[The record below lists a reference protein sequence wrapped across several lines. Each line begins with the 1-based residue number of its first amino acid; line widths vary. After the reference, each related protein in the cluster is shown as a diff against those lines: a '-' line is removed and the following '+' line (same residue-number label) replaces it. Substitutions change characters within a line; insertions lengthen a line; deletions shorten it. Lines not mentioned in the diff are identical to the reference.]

1 MIFGQKD
8 KTTTEN
14 QKTDETIP
22 EEKKQEDL
30 VFSLKQQLA
39 KSEETIKDY
48 VDHLKRL
55 QAEFENYI
63 KRVEK
68 ERTDFKKFSSE
79 KIILKIL
86 LIIDDLERALKEF
99 AKEQIPQEVMQG
111 MQMIFKNMHKI
122 IEEEGVKEIKA
133 TNQKFDPHKHE
144 VLLVECNGKCEDN
157 IVLEELQKGYMLGD
171 KVIRYAKVKINK
183 QKTNQ
188 GGN

>member
-1 MIFGQKD
+1 MFGQND
-8 KTTTEN
+8 KTTKEN
-14 QKTDETIP
+14 QKTEQ
-22 EEKKQEDL
+22 EEI
-30 VFSLKQQLA
+30 VSSLKQELA
-39 KSEETIKDY
+39 KNETTIKDY
-48 VDHLKRL
+48 TDHLKRL

-79 KIILKIL
+79 KLLLKIL
-86 LIIDDLERALKEF
+86 LVIDDLERALKEF
-99 AKEQIPQEVMQG
+99 AKEQIPQDVMQG

-122 IEEEGVKEIKA
+122 IEEEGVKEIKS

-144 VLLVECNGKCEDN
+144 VLLVECNGKCDDN
-157 IVLEELQKGYMLGD
+157 VVLEELQKGYMLGD

-183 QKTNQ
+183 KKQD

>member
-1 MIFGQKD
+1 MEQPKNNPKTEQAQEQKID
-8 KTTTEN
+8 
-14 QKTDETIP
+14 Q
-22 EEKKQEDL
+22 KQEDAVSEMKL
-30 VFSLKQQLA
+30 QLA
-39 KSEETIKDY
+39 KSETTIKDY
-48 VDHLKRL
+48 IDHLKRL

-79 KIILKIL
+79 KLLLKIL
-86 LIIDDLERALKEF
+86 LVIDDLERALKEF
-99 AKEQIPQEVMQG
+99 AKEQIPQDVMQG

-122 IEEEGVKEIKA
+122 IEEEGVKEIKS

-144 VLLVECNGKCEDN
+144 VLLVECNGKCDDN
-157 IVLEELQKGYMLGD
+157 VVLEELQKGYMLGD

-183 QKTNQ
+183 KKQD